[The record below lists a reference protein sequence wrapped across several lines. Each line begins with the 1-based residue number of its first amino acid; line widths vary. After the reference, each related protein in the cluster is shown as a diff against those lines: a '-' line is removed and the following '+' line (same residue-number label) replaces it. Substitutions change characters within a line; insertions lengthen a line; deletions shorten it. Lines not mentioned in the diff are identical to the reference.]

1 MGRQRQKNVNGKATN
16 GKRTLILLAT
26 VCVVVLVG
34 VILFSVRGSIRGLAA
49 RVVAHTT
56 AQKAKSSPPVHIAS
70 KYGFVERS
78 FKNEQGQSL
87 TYYLF
92 VPDNISKQ
100 SSVGQ
105 KYPLVLLLH
114 GVGERRDPHMTDLQN
129 QEKIFRNS
137 FIQVWGKNYAAPY
150 NPNIQQHWPCF
161 VVIPQMTNTQQ
172 WIDADVHAGSYVQT
186 PQPDAPLSQA
196 KELLDALQQEYAQ
209 IDANRLYVTGFSNG
223 GSGTWDAIERWP
235 NYFAAAAPIA
245 GASDPSQA
253 EKLVNQPVWAFYGAK
268 DTDVPVASARKMI
281 EAMKAAGGEPRYTEF
296 PTLEHGAVVWSTVYA
311 TTGDATYVKDFF
323 PWLFAQQR

>member
-1 MGRQRQKNVNGKATN
+1 MNGKATN
-16 GKRTLILLAT
+16 SKRTLILLAA
-26 VCVVVLVG
+26 VCTVVLVG
-34 VILFSVRGSIRGLAA
+34 VILFSVRSYIRELAA
-49 RVVAHTT
+49 RATT
-56 AQKAKSSPPVHIAS
+56 HSAVQKTESSTPVHIAS
-70 KYGFVERS
+70 RYGFVERT
-78 FKNEQGQSL
+78 FKSGQGQSL

-92 VPDNISKQ
+92 VPDHSAEQ
-100 SSVGQ
+100 GSAGQ

-114 GVGERRDPHMTDLQN
+114 GVGERRDPQETDLQN

-137 FIQVWGKNYAAPY
+137 FIQVWGKNYSAPY

-186 PQPDAPLSQA
+186 PRPDASLLQA
-196 KELLDALQQEYAQ
+196 KELLDALQREYAE
-209 IDANRLYVTGFSNG
+209 IDTNRLYVTGFSNG

-253 EKLVNQPVWAFYGAK
+253 KKLIHQPLWAFYGAK

-281 EAMKAAGGEPRYTEF
+281 DAVKVAGGEPRYTEF

-323 PWLFAQQR
+323 PWLFAQQK

>member
-1 MGRQRQKNVNGKATN
+1 VIRKATSS
-16 GKRTLILLAT
+16 KPTLLFLAA
-26 VCVVVLVG
+26 VCVVVLLG
-34 VILFSVRGSIRGLAA
+34 IILFSVRGSLRGLAT
-49 RVVAHTT
+49 RVATHSTS
-56 AQKAKSSPPVHIAS
+56 QKAEGATPTHIAS
-70 KYGFVERS
+70 RYGFVERS
-78 FKNEQGQSL
+78 FKHGQEQKL

-92 VPDNISKQ
+92 VPDSGAEQGSAGK
-100 SSVGQ
+100 

-114 GVGERRDPHMTDLQN
+114 GVGERRDPGETDLQN

-137 FIQVWGKNYAAPY
+137 FIQVWGKNYSAPY

-161 VVIPQMTNTQQ
+161 VVIPQMANTQQ
-172 WIDADVHAGSYVQT
+172 WIDADVHAGSYAQT
-186 PQPDAPLSQA
+186 PQPDAPLLQA
-196 KELLDALQQEYAQ
+196 KELLDALQQEYAE

-253 EKLVNQPVWAFYGAK
+253 EKLAHQPVWAFYGAK

-311 TTGDATYVKDFF
+311 TTGDATYVRDFF
-323 PWLFAQQR
+323 PWLFTQQK

>member
-1 MGRQRQKNVNGKATN
+1 VSRKATN
-16 GKRTLILLAT
+16 SKRTLIFLAA
-26 VCVVVLVG
+26 VCTAVLIG
-34 VILFSVRGSIRGLAA
+34 AILFSVRGYLRDL
-49 RVVAHTT
+49 VVHVETHSASQKT
-56 AQKAKSSPPVHIAS
+56 ASPTPVHIAS
-70 KYGFVERS
+70 RYGFVERS
-78 FKNEQGQSL
+78 FKNGEGQSL

-92 VPDNISKQ
+92 VPDHSA
-100 SSVGQ
+100 GQ

-114 GVGERRDPHMTDLQN
+114 GVGERRDPAETDLQN

-137 FIQVWGKNYAAPY
+137 FIQVWGKNYSAPY

-186 PQPDAPLSQA
+186 PQPDAPLLQA
-196 KELLDALQQEYAQ
+196 KELLDALQREYTE
-209 IDANRLYVTGFSNG
+209 IDAKRLYVTGFSNG

-245 GASDPSQA
+245 GASDPSRA
-253 EKLVNQPVWAFYGAK
+253 DKLIHQPVWAFYGAK
-268 DTDVPVASARKMI
+268 DEDVPVSSARKMI
-281 EAMKAAGGEPRYTEF
+281 EAMKVAGGEPRYTEF

-323 PWLFAQQR
+323 PWLFAQRK